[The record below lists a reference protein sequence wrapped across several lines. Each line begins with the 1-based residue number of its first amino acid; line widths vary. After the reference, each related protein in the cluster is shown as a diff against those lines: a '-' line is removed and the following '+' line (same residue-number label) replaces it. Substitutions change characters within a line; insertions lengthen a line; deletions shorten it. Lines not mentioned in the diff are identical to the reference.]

1 MVMYTCNKY
10 YKFFQSI
17 SDHFGTLSTKGL
29 RVKLWNHFISARKI
43 QNNYTKIKKN
53 SELSNLRGYD
63 IIIKYKSV
71 SLVVSFPNVWFE
83 EQTFIEIK

>member
-1 MVMYTCNKY
+1 M
-10 YKFFQSI
+10 
-17 SDHFGTLSTKGL
+17 
-29 RVKLWNHFISARKI
+29 NHFISARKI